1 MNSPTT
7 ACTGHQST
15 AAIPSPPLQERGGE
29 QNPGFFNRALSHVM
43 QEHRR
48 AFTAVAESLKQAIR
62 NPSADTSDDDT
73 ELGPVR

>member
-1 MNSPTT
+1 
-7 ACTGHQST
+7 
-15 AAIPSPPLQERGGE
+15 
-29 QNPGFFNRALSHVM
+29 M